1 MAQRQLQSEYRYK
14 GDEGKEGKEELQK
27 DLLYLQ
33 EWPKS
38 VLDKVPCRYKQSY
51 ACG

>member
-14 GDEGKEGKEELQK
+14 GDEGKEELQK

-33 EWPKS
+33 EWPKR
-38 VLDKVPCRYKQSY
+38 VVDKVPCRYKQSY